1 MNHAWIPHQL
11 KVGRVN
17 PTKPQEWGRLLGK
30 QNQHISAMDS
40 DMFGFEIAQYLMISL
55 TLYKLFILSEPEV
68 FHLWNSVHGK

>member
-1 MNHAWIPHQL
+1 MNHVWVPYQFQVA
-11 KVGRVN
+11 RVN
-17 PTKPQEWGRLLGK
+17 PTKPQEWGRMLGK

-68 FHLWNSVHGK
+68 FHL